1 MLKKNSPSKYHREC
15 IENSTENFHSTDVE
29 VNIGNDH
36 KLNKLLIVKQNS
48 PAKYHREC
56 IENTTENFH
65 NTDVEV
71 NIGNDHKLN
80 KLLIVKK
87 KILLLSTIGNV

>member
-1 MLKKNSPSKYHREC
+1 M
-15 IENSTENFHSTDVE
+15 
-29 VNIGNDH
+29 NIGNDH
-36 KLNKLLIVKQNS
+36 KLNKLLIVQKKNS

-56 IENTTENFH
+56 IENSTENFH

-71 NIGNDHKLN
+71 NIGNDQKLN

-87 KILLLSTIGNV
+87 KILFLSTIGNV